1 VPNDQQKFIPLN
13 AELSKQ
19 WPSITK
25 RKESL
30 PDAEAWKDKKD
41 KLDQLIR

>member
-1 VPNDQQKFIPLN
+1 MKFIPLN
-13 AELSKQ
+13 AELAKK

-25 RKESL
+25 RKTPL
-30 PDAEAWKDKKD
+30 PDADDWKDKKD